1 MYGGASIDEMIK
13 MAASRRADLD
23 KEGIYFLRDINE
35 DEAERFGKAMY
46 LMGTERSGYKG
57 RDINIYINSGGGSV
71 GAGFAMMEMMFK
83 VKRDFKVRVNTIVT
97 GYAYSMGAI
106 ILQGGDWRKMGYFS
120 SLMLHGG
127 YWQVSG
133 EDQKVFKDYGKLSD
147 LYQGLI
153 GDLFAKRTGKH
164 DAKWWQRYIYSGRDR
179 FLSAS
184 ECLEL
189 GLVDEVCD
197 YESCYIDPSKLPK
210 IDSLQ
215 KNSRKKTT
223 IIPPVLQPPQTNP
236 TK

>member
-1 MYGGASIDEMIK
+1 MYSGASIDEMIK
-13 MAASRRADLD
+13 MYSSRRAELD
-23 KEGIYFLRDINE
+23 REGVYFLRDINE
-35 DEAERFGKAMY
+35 DEAERFGKTMY
-46 LMGTERSGYKG
+46 LMGTERQGYKG

-71 GAGFAMMEMMFK
+71 GAGFAMMELMFK

-179 FLSAS
+179 FLSAP

-197 YESCYIDPSKLPK
+197 YDSCYINPSQLTK
-210 IDSLQ
+210 IDTTS
-215 KNSRKKTT
+215 KDGRKKTT
-223 IIPPVLQPPQTNP
+223 IIPPVLQPPTTNP